1 MMEQANRS
9 FARAIQVR
17 AESAQLAMI
26 RTFVEEVGS
35 DAALNDER
43 LFDLKVAVSEACA
56 NAVEHAGCDE
66 TLLEVA
72 ARVHDQRLTI
82 VVSDSGLFH
91 PPMQPRPAHHSR
103 GLGMPLMVALM
114 DEVIFARLPGGG
126 TTVSLSLLL

>member
-1 MMEQANRS
+1 MEPTDSN

-26 RTFVEEVGS
+26 RTFVEEVASGL
-35 DAALNDER
+35 AIHEER

-56 NAVEHAGCDE
+56 NAVQHAGCGE
-66 TLLEVA
+66 SLLEIA
-72 ARVHDQRLTI
+72 ARVQNAKLTFE
-82 VVSDSGLFH
+82 VTDSGSFH
-91 PPMQPRPAHHSR
+91 PPAQPKPTQHNR

-114 DEVIFARLPGGG
+114 DEVNFARLPGGG